1 MQPFSL
7 QLNGSKGF
15 KGNILN
21 YPFISGK
28 FVTGKDFCGRE
39 EELNILK
46 THINSNSRVYLIGER
61 RVGKSSLI
69 HECVRQIS
77 EKKILYIDFWTA
89 RNIDDVCK
97 KILQG
102 IISYEKKQSF
112 LIKIIKQFSYLRPT
126 FSFDQNTGQTNIGF
140 SSDTPKMTVGS
151 LEELL
156 DLIESLKKHVVVFDE
171 FQDVAHLPETEK
183 VLATMR
189 SKIQSHTKV
198 PYIFAGSIR
207 NKMIDIFTD
216 YKSPFYKTA
225 ICMDILPIKR
235 GLFEEFILKRFSKNG
250 KRKVSR
256 EVINYIFDLCYEIPG
271 DIQQLCIYTWIESE
285 DTSEISEDTVKRA
298 LRNMLSMLKNSYEKI
313 YDSLSSQQ
321 ILFIKAL
328 SLSKNGNSNISKEFL
343 KLSQIDLT
351 QSAKKAANRLIDR
364 KIILKKSKNYQFS
377 DPFFR
382 EWVKSLN

>member
-171 FQDVAHLPETEK
+171 FQDVAHIPETEK

>member
-1 MQPFSL
+1 M
-7 QLNGSKGF
+7 
-15 KGNILN
+15 N

-77 EKKILYIDFWTA
+77 EKKILYIDFWTV

-171 FQDVAHLPETEK
+171 FQDVAHIPETEK

-235 GLFEEFILKRFSKNG
+235 GVFEEFILKRFSKNG

>member
-1 MQPFSL
+1 M
-7 QLNGSKGF
+7 
-15 KGNILN
+15 N

-28 FVTGKDFCGRE
+28 FVTGNDFCGRK
-39 EELNILK
+39 EELSILK
-46 THINSNSRVYLIGER
+46 THINSNGRVCLIGER

-77 EKKILYIDFWTA
+77 EKKILYIDFWTV

-126 FSFDQNTGQTNIGF
+126 FSFDQNTGQANIGF
-140 SSDTPKMTVGS
+140 SSDSPKMTVAS

-156 DLIESLKKHVVVFDE
+156 DLIESLTKHVVVFDE
-171 FQDVAHLPETEK
+171 FQDVAQISENEK
-183 VLATMR
+183 VFATMR
-189 SKIQSHTKV
+189 SKIQSHTKI

-225 ICMDILPIKR
+225 ICMNIHPIKR
-235 GLFEEFILKRFSKNG
+235 GLFVEFIVKRFSKNG
-250 KRKVSR
+250 KRKVSS
-256 EVINYIFDLCYEIPG
+256 EVVNYIFDLCYEIPG
-271 DIQQLCIYTWIESE
+271 DIQQLCIYTWMESE
-285 DTSEISEDTVKRA
+285 ENSEISEETVKIA
-298 LRNMLSMLKNSYEKI
+298 LLNMFSMLKSSYEKI
-313 YDSLSSQQ
+313 YDSLSNQQ
-321 ILFIKAL
+321 ILFIKTL
-328 SLSKNGNSNISKEFL
+328 SLCHDGSSNISKKFL
-343 KLSQIDLT
+343 RLSQIDLT
-351 QSAKKAANRLIDR
+351 QSAAKAANSLIKK
-364 KIILKKSKNYQFS
+364 KIILKENKIYRFS
-377 DPFFR
+377 DPFFK